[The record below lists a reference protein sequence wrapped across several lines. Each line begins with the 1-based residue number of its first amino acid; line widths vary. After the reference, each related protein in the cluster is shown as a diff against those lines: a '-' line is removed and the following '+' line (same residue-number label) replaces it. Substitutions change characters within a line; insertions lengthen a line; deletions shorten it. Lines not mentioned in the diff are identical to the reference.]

1 MKEQV
6 LPLLKE
12 LESSK
17 TMLKNLIGTPSA
29 TLVRVIYQFFFF
41 FSFIL
46 FRFGNDLWT
55 GTFLRSIFNL
65 LKEVKEMIYDHLSPS
80 LY

>member
-6 LPLLKE
+6 PPLLKE

-29 TLVRVIYQFFFF
+29 TLVRVNYHFFF

-46 FRFGNDLWT
+46 FCFGNDLWT
-55 GTFLRSIFNL
+55 GTFLRSVFNL
-65 LKEVKEMIYDHLSPS
+65 LKEVKEMIYDH
-80 LY
+80 

>member
-6 LPLLKE
+6 PPLLKE

-29 TLVRVIYQFFFF
+29 TLVRVNYHFFFLLF
-41 FSFIL
+41 FFVLEMMYGQEHSCVQ
-46 FRFGNDLWT
+46 
-55 GTFLRSIFNL
+55 FLIC
-65 LKEVKEMIYDHLSPS
+65 
-80 LY
+80 

>member
-29 TLVRVIYQFFFF
+29 TLVRVNYHFF

-46 FRFGNDLWT
+46 FRFGNDVWT
-55 GTFLRSIFNL
+55 GTFLRSVFNL

>member
-6 LPLLKE
+6 PPLLKE

-29 TLVRVIYQFFFF
+29 TLVRVNYQFFFF
-41 FSFIL
+41 FVL
-46 FRFGNDLWT
+46 
-55 GTFLRSIFNL
+55 
-65 LKEVKEMIYDHLSPS
+65 EMIYGQEHSCVQFLIC
-80 LY
+80 